1 MECEDAQTNNF
12 SNTVIIEDHIRSSV
26 IETNEGSNYISSKK
40 EKVTKSVFKN
50 FVVPDDQDKDE
61 VSDKIWIPKAI
72 CLISTYPFYDFMSG
86 ILLDLFYTVFHDHD
100 N

>member
-50 FVVPDDQDKDE
+50 FVVPDD
-61 VSDKIWIPKAI
+61 
-72 CLISTYPFYDFMSG
+72 
-86 ILLDLFYTVFHDHD
+86 
-100 N
+100 

>member
-12 SNTVIIEDHIRSSV
+12 SNTVIIEDHVRSSV

-40 EKVTKSVFKN
+40 EKVSKNIFKK
-50 FVVPDDQDKDE
+50 FVVPD
-61 VSDKIWIPKAI
+61 
-72 CLISTYPFYDFMSG
+72 
-86 ILLDLFYTVFHDHD
+86 